1 MIKINKKSIM
11 GNIGSI
17 QPDPPTP
24 PVSTK
29 KWVALGVS
37 NGAVQGYNKVSTFCD
52 LSMPIYGFFI
62 PVNKSYATNKYF
74 TWLETSLNPATESD
88 YSRYTDNGLTN
99 RDPSSS
105 LVRDFRFNVKSGNVK
120 WDRKGITSQVSY
132 TTVGTYSNIT
142 VNNTQINGY
151 LISFDLPLYLIQC
164 QKATIP
170 ENLYILVDEDSVNKS
185 FKWYY

>member
-1 MIKINKKSIM
+1 MIKINKKSII
-11 GNIGSI
+11 GNMSSI

-37 NGAVQGYNKVSTFCD
+37 DGTVQEYNKVSTFCD

-62 PVNKSYATNKYF
+62 PDNKSYATSQYF
-74 TWLETSLNPATESD
+74 TWVDTSLNPATESD
-88 YSRYTDNGLTN
+88 YSRYTDNELTTRN
-99 RDPSSS
+99 PSDS
-105 LVRDFRFNVKSGNVK
+105 LVRDFKFNAKAETVI
-120 WDRKGITSQVSY
+120 WARKDITSQVSY

-142 VNNTQINGY
+142 INNAQINGY